1 MKIRRAAIWQ
11 SLAII
16 CMTSVFQPSSSQT
29 QAAPA
34 SVDALYPPYAREE
47 QKTPHRV
54 SATTPDENAQLRTYT
69 LTSSIEQRDHAASS
83 RTFTELADRPR
94 ARSGSLLF
102 DALFAMAMDDVRQA
116 SVNEIRDDAYAGGK
130 PIPCRCFET
139 GEKWTYVWTRDLAY
153 AADLGL
159 AALDPARVVNGL
171 LFKTSA
177 FRAGVAVPAT
187 IPPGSTQIVQDT
199 GSGGSWP
206 VSTDRVAWTLGAE
219 AALANLAPAPRA
231 TFAAQTYAALTG
243 TIEADRTAAFDARD
257 GLYNGEQ
264 SFLDWRTQTYAP
276 WIVDDLSYLAQ
287 SKALS
292 TNVGHF
298 RALRLA
304 QQLAGERGETARAQ
318 RYGDWAEALKTR
330 INERFWIEEQQ
341 LYASLTTA
349 DRNPV
354 PIHKFDML
362 GISLAIIS
370 GVAPADRARAALAN
384 YPHAPFGVPVYFP
397 QQPDEYVYHNR
408 AIWPF
413 VSAYALRAAV
423 QTRNA
428 AVASHAVNSLMRA
441 AALNL
446 SNMENLEWLTARA
459 QYDDGPNI
467 NSRRQL
473 WSIGAYAG
481 MVSESIFGLHIQSD
495 GIRMEPFLTSGIR
508 RALGAADRAVLHAV
522 NYQGK
527 ILNVTLNLPPV
538 VDAEGFYVVKSATLN
553 GVAIRGV
560 ITPALLTETNN
571 VIVVTF
577 NPALQADNRI
587 TRIAEIDSRSHS
599 DPRVFSPRTPLATLA
614 EAGGHVRLKIAI
626 DKQGIQEAV
635 TFNVYRDGILKAAA
649 VKESSWTDSEADSTL
664 ATRCYSV
671 EAVYV
676 KSGNRS
682 HHSRPVCR
690 PGAARLTIEA
700 NGAPT
705 RVPFTVD
712 RDGEY
717 SIRFIYDNH
726 EYAENTGVTNAVK
739 LVRIF
744 RDSVG
749 TMLGQSIIQ
758 MPHIRPHEGKHPL
771 RESTYALFKLAPGT
785 YVLEITDFLNM
796 SYLKSNE
803 RYTYA
808 GGVRGPVNRA
818 SVARI
823 EIDRVDVVTD
833 SRARSSE

>member
-1 MKIRRAAIWQ
+1 MKIRHSGIRQ
-11 SLAII
+11 PLAIAFMI
-16 CMTSVFQPSSSQT
+16 SVFQLPLTSH
-29 QAAPA
+29 AAPA
-34 SVDALYPPYAREE
+34 SAEVLYPPYAREE
-47 QKTPHRV
+47 QKTQHRV
-54 SATTPDENAQLRTYT
+54 TAATPNADAKLRTYT
-69 LTSSIEQRDHAASS
+69 LTSSIEQRDNAASS
-83 RTFTELADRPR
+83 RTFSELADRPKV
-94 ARSGSLLF
+94 RSGSLLF
-102 DALFAMAMDDVRQA
+102 DALFAMAMDDARLA

-130 PIPCRCFET
+130 PIPCSCFET

-159 AALDPARVVNGL
+159 AALDPERVVNGL

-177 FRAGVAVPAT
+177 FRAGVEVPAT
-187 IPPGSTQIVQDT
+187 LPPGSTQIVQDT

-219 AALANLAPAPRA
+219 AALANLKPALRA
-231 TFAAQTYAALTG
+231 TFAAQTYAALIG
-243 TIEADRTAAFDARD
+243 TIEADREAAFDSRD

-292 TNVGHF
+292 TNVDHF
-298 RALRLA
+298 RTLRLA
-304 QQLAGERGETARAQ
+304 QQLAREKGETARAQ

-330 INERFWIEEQQ
+330 INERFWIEDKK

-354 PIHKFDML
+354 PIYKFDML
-362 GISLAIIS
+362 GTALAIIS
-370 GVAPADRARAALAN
+370 GVAPANRARDALAH

-397 QQPDEYVYHNR
+397 QQPDEFVYHNR

-423 QTRNA
+423 QTHNA
-428 AVASHAVNSLMRA
+428 AVASHAVNSIMRA

-481 MVSESIFGLHIQSD
+481 MVSESIFGLHIQGE

-508 RALGAADRAVLHAV
+508 RALGIADRAVLSAV
-522 NYQGK
+522 SYQGK
-527 ILNVTLNLPPV
+527 TLNVTLNLPPAS
-538 VDAEGFYVVKSATLN
+538 DAEGFYVVRSVTLN
-553 GVAIRGV
+553 GATIRGR
-560 ITPALLTETNN
+560 ITPALLTDASNE
-571 VIVVTF
+571 IVVSF
-577 NPALQADNRI
+577 DPVLKPDNRI
-587 TRIAEIDSRSHS
+587 TRIAEIDSRSHI
-599 DPRVFSPRTPLATLA
+599 DPREFSPRTPLATLS
-614 EAGGHVRLKIAI
+614 ESGGRARLEIAI
-626 DKQGIQEAV
+626 DQQGLPEAV
-635 TFNVYRDGILKAAA
+635 TFNIYRDGVQKAAA
-649 VKESSWTDSEADSTL
+649 ISGRSWTDSEPNPML

-676 KSGNRS
+676 KSGHRS

-690 PGAARLTIEA
+690 PGAARLEIETSK
-700 NGAPT
+700 APA

-712 RDGEY
+712 RDGQY

-739 LVRIF
+739 RVRVL
-744 RDSVG
+744 DSAG
-749 TMLGQSIIQ
+749 TLLGQSVIQ
-758 MPHIRPHEGKHPL
+758 MPHIRPLEGKNPL
-771 RESTYALFKLAPGT
+771 RESTYALFKLKRGA
-785 YVLEITDFLNM
+785 YVLEVSDFLNM

-808 GGVRGPVNRA
+808 GGLGGPVNRA
-818 SVARI
+818 TMARI
-823 EIDRVDVVTD
+823 EIDLVEN
-833 SRARSSE
+833 AP

>member
-1 MKIRRAAIWQ
+1 M
-11 SLAII
+11 AII
-16 CMTSVFQPSSSQT
+16 FMISTLQLPLTSH
-29 QAAPA
+29 AAPA
-34 SVDALYPPYAREE
+34 SVEAHYSPYAREE

-54 SATTPDENAQLRTYT
+54 TAATPDADAKLRTYT
-69 LTSSIEQRDHAASS
+69 LTSSIEQRDNGASS
-83 RTFTELADRPR
+83 RTFSELADRPR

-102 DALFAMAMDDVRQA
+102 DALFAMAMDDARLA

-130 PIPCRCFET
+130 PIPCPCFET

-159 AALDPARVVNGL
+159 AALDPERVVNGL
-171 LFKTSA
+171 EFKTSA
-177 FRAGVAVPAT
+177 FRAGVEVPAT
-187 IPPGSTQIVQDT
+187 LPPGSIQIIQDT

-219 AALANLAPAPRA
+219 AALANLKPALRA
-231 TFAAQTYAALTG
+231 AFAAKTYAALIG
-243 TIEADRTAAFDARD
+243 TIEADREAAFDSRD

-292 TNVGHF
+292 TNVDQF

-304 QQLAGERGETARAQ
+304 QQLASERGEKQRAQ
-318 RYGDWAEALKTR
+318 RYGAWAEKLKTR
-330 INERFWIEEQQ
+330 INERFWIEESK

-349 DRNPV
+349 DRHPV

-362 GISLAIIS
+362 GTALAIIS
-370 GVAPADRARAALAN
+370 GVAPADRARAALAH

-397 QQPDEYVYHNR
+397 QQPDEFVYHNR

-413 VSAYALRAAV
+413 VSAYALQAAA
-423 QTRNA
+423 QTHNA
-428 AVASHAVNSLMRA
+428 AVASHAVNSIMRA

-459 QYDDGPNI
+459 EYDDGPNI

-495 GIRMEPFLTSGIR
+495 GIRLEPFLTSGIR
-508 RALGAADRAVLHAV
+508 RALGNADKAVLNAV
-522 NYQGK
+522 SYQGRT
-527 ILNVTLNLPPV
+527 LNVTLNLPPAS
-538 VDAEGFYVVKSATLN
+538 DAEGFYVVKSATLN
-553 GVAIRGV
+553 GVAIRGR
-560 ITPALLTETNN
+560 ITPALLGDTTNE
-571 VIVVTF
+571 IVVNF
-577 NPALQADNRI
+577 DPALTADNRI
-587 TRIAEIDSRSHS
+587 TRIAEIDSRSHT
-599 DPRVFSPRTPLATLA
+599 DPRVFSPRTPLATL
-614 EAGGHVRLKIAI
+614 EDSGGRARLRIAI
-626 DKQGIQEAV
+626 DQQGIQEAV
-635 TFNVYRDGILKAAA
+635 TFNVYRDGVLKATAIRA
-649 VKESSWTDSEADSTL
+649 SSWTDSEPNPTR

-676 KSGNRS
+676 KSAHRS

-700 NGAPT
+700 NDTRDWARPKAPT
-705 RVPFTVD
+705 PFRFAVD
-712 RDGEY
+712 RDGTY

-726 EYAENTGVTNAVK
+726 EFAENTGVTNAVK
-739 LVRIF
+739 RVRVL
-744 RDSVG
+744 DSAGKMRGESVV
-749 TMLGQSIIQ
+749 Q
-758 MPHIRPHEGKHPL
+758 MPHIRPHDGKHPL
-771 RESTYALFKLAPGT
+771 RESTYALFKLEPGA
-785 YVLEITDFLNM
+785 YVLEVSDFLNM

-808 GGVRGPVNRA
+808 GGLGGPVNRA
-818 SVARI
+818 TLARI
-823 EIDRVDVVTD
+823 EIDRVEVTD
-833 SRARSSE
+833 SRAQSSD

>member
-1 MKIRRAAIWQ
+1 MKI
-11 SLAII
+11 LAII
-16 CMTSVFQPSSSQT
+16 FMISVFQLPLTS

-34 SVDALYPPYAREE
+34 SAEVLYPPYVKEE

-54 SATTPDENAQLRTYT
+54 TAATPDADAKLRTYT
-69 LTSSIEQRDHAASS
+69 LTSSIEQRDNGASS

-102 DALFAMAMDDVRQA
+102 DALFAMAMDDARLA
-116 SVNEIRDDAYAGGK
+116 SVNQIRDDAYAGGK

-153 AADLGL
+153 GADLGL
-159 AALDPARVVNGL
+159 AALDPERVVNAL

-177 FRAGVAVPAT
+177 FRAGVEVPT
-187 IPPGSTQIVQDT
+187 TLPPGSTQIVQDT

-219 AALANLAPAPRA
+219 AALASLKPASRA

-243 TIEADRTAAFDARD
+243 TIEADREAAFDSRD

-276 WIVDDLSYLAQ
+276 WIVDELSYLAQ

-292 TNVGHF
+292 TNVDQF
-298 RALRLA
+298 LALRLA
-304 QQLAGERGETARAQ
+304 KQLARERSETARAQ
-318 RYGDWAEALKTR
+318 RYGEWAEALKAR
-330 INERFWIEEQQ
+330 INERFWIEESK

-349 DRNPV
+349 DRHPV

-362 GISLAIIS
+362 GTALAIIS
-370 GVAPADRARAALAN
+370 GVAPANRARDALAH

-397 QQPDEYVYHNR
+397 QQPDEFVYHNR

-413 VSAYALRAAV
+413 VSAYALRAAA
-423 QTRNA
+423 QTHNA
-428 AVASHAVNSLMRA
+428 AVASHAVNSIMRA

-459 QYDDGPNI
+459 EYDDGPNI

-495 GIRMEPFLTSGIR
+495 GIRVEPFLTSGIR
-508 RALGAADRAVLHAV
+508 RALGTADRAQLRGVS
-522 NYQGK
+522 YQGK
-527 ILNVTLNLPPV
+527 TLNVTLNLPPAR
-538 VDAEGFYVVKSATLN
+538 DAEGFHAVRSVTLN
-553 GVAIRGV
+553 GVAIRGR
-560 ITPALLTETNN
+560 ISPALLQETTNE
-571 VIVVTF
+571 IVVSF
-577 NPALQADNRI
+577 DPVLKADNRI
-587 TRIAEIDSRSHS
+587 TRIAEIDSRSHT
-599 DPRVFSPRTPLATLA
+599 DPREFSPRTPLATLD
-614 EAGGHVRLKIAI
+614 ESGGRARLKIAL
-626 DKQGIQEAV
+626 DQRGIQEAV
-635 TFNVYRDGILKAAA
+635 NFNVYRDGVLKATAI
-649 VKESSWTDSEADSTL
+649 SGSTWTDSEPNPAL

-676 KSGNRS
+676 KSGHRS
-682 HHSRPVCR
+682 HHSRPACNPGGARVTIQGNDVRDWAR
-690 PGAARLTIEA
+690 PK
-700 NGAPT
+700 APT
-705 RVPFTVD
+705 KFPFAVD
-712 RDGEY
+712 RDGAY

-726 EYAENTGVTNAVK
+726 EFAENTGVTNAVK
-739 LVRIF
+739 RVRVL
-744 RDSVG
+744 DSAG
-749 TMLGQSIIQ
+749 KILGQSVVQ

-771 RESTYALFKLAPGT
+771 RESTYALFNLKPGA
-785 YVLEITDFLNM
+785 YVLEVSDFLNM
-796 SYLKSNE
+796 SYLQSNE

-808 GGVRGPVNRA
+808 GGLGGPVNQA
-818 SVARI
+818 SLARI
-823 EIDRVDVVTD
+823 EIDRVEVTD
-833 SRARSSE
+833 SRARSSD

>member
-1 MKIRRAAIWQ
+1 MI
-11 SLAII
+11 
-16 CMTSVFQPSSSQT
+16 SVFQLSTSQT
-29 QAAPA
+29 HAAPA
-34 SVDALYPPYAREE
+34 SAEALYPPYAREE
-47 QKTPHRV
+47 QKTQHRV
-54 SATTPDENAQLRTYT
+54 TAATPNADAKLRTYT
-69 LTSSIEQRDHAASS
+69 LTSSIEQRDNGPSS
-83 RTFTELADRPR
+83 RTFSELADRPR

-102 DALFAMAMDDVRQA
+102 DALFAMAMDDARLA

-130 PIPCRCFET
+130 PIPCPCFET

-159 AALDPARVVNGL
+159 AALDPERVVNGL

-177 FRAGVAVPAT
+177 FRAGVDVPAT
-187 IPPGSTQIVQDT
+187 MPPGSMQIIQDT

-219 AALANLAPAPRA
+219 AALANLKPALRA
-231 TFAAQTYAALTG
+231 TFAAQTYAALIG
-243 TIEADRTAAFDARD
+243 TVEADREAAFDSRD

-276 WIVDDLSYLAQ
+276 WIVDELSYLAQ

-292 TNVGHF
+292 TNVDHF
-298 RALRLA
+298 RTLRLA
-304 QQLAGERGETARAQ
+304 QQLATERGEKERAQ
-318 RYGDWAEALKTR
+318 RYGDWAEKLKTR
-330 INERFWIEEQQ
+330 INERFWIEEKK

-349 DRNPV
+349 DRNPA
-354 PIHKFDML
+354 PIYKFDML
-362 GISLAIIS
+362 GTALAIIS
-370 GVAPADRARAALAN
+370 GVAPADRARDALAH

-397 QQPDEYVYHNR
+397 QQPDEFVYHNR

-413 VSAYALRAAV
+413 VSAYALRAAA
-423 QTRNA
+423 QTHNA
-428 AVASHAVNSLMRA
+428 AVASHAVNSIMRA

-508 RALGAADRAVLHAV
+508 RALGTADRAVLSAV

-527 ILNVTLNLPPV
+527 TLNVTLNLPPAS
-538 VDAEGFYVVKSATLN
+538 DAEGFYVVRAVTLN
-553 GVAIRGV
+553 GAKIRGH
-560 ITPALLTETNN
+560 ITPALLEDTNN
-571 VIVVTF
+571 EIVVSF
-577 NPALQADNRI
+577 DPALKADNRI
-587 TRIAEIDSRSHS
+587 TRIAEIDSRSHTDS
-599 DPRVFSPRTPLATLA
+599 RVFSPRTPFATL
-614 EAGGHVRLKIAI
+614 EDSGGRALLKIAI
-626 DKQGIQEAV
+626 DQQGIQEAV

-649 VKESSWTDSEADSTL
+649 ITGSSWIDSEPNPTL

-676 KSGNRS
+676 KSANRS

-690 PGAARLTIEA
+690 PGAAHLTIEG
-700 NGAPT
+700 NGARDWASPKKPT
-705 RVPFTVD
+705 QFRFTVD
-712 RDGEY
+712 RDGAY

-739 LVRIF
+739 RVRVL
-744 RDSVG
+744 DSSG
-749 TMLGQSIIQ
+749 KTLGQSVIQ

-771 RESTYALFKLAPGT
+771 RESTYALFKLKRGA
-785 YVLEITDFLNM
+785 YVLEVSDFLNM

-808 GGVRGPVNRA
+808 GGLGGAVNRA
-818 SVARI
+818 SLARI
-823 EIDRVDVVTD
+823 EIDLVENTP
-833 SRARSSE
+833 